1 MNNEKSTVN
10 DVKSYKVKG
19 YKVFDSNWTCLGFQ
33 YKVGETYKHEGEIK
47 LCHSGYHFCQKAV
60 DCFSFYTFNPENKV
74 AEVEALGVVKTDGV
88 KSVTDHIRIVR
99 EISWEEVLRIVNYG
113 YGNSGYGNSGDHNSG
128 NGNPGNA
135 NTGNVNVGN
144 YNSGN
149 RNRGNRNTGDY
160 NVGNRNVG
168 DYNIG
173 DDNVGDW
180 NSGNGNTGFFNTES
194 PRVYS
199 FNKPTDYTIEE
210 FRRIEGVRLLDDGC
224 VNCVWIYATNMTDS
238 EKMEHPEYSILNG
251 YSKMI
256 LLKDACAKMWEK
268 FSEEEKEEV
277 KRIPNFDPDIFEE
290 ITGIRV

>member
-10 DVKSYKVKG
+10 EVKG
-19 YKVFDSNWTCLGFQ
+19 YKVFDPNWTCLGFQ

-47 LCHSGYHFCQKAV
+47 LCYSGYHFCRKAV

-135 NTGNVNVGN
+135 NTGNVNVGD

-180 NSGNGNTGFFNTES
+180 NSGNGNTGFFNTKS

-210 FRRIEGVRLLDDGC
+210 FRRIKGVRLLDDGC
-224 VNCVWIYATNMTDS
+224 VNCVWIYATNMTDY